1 MINAYLTVGLLFV
14 CGLAT
19 ADTFVIRSVD
29 GGRTWTDID
38 PGPPHQLLRYLNVS
52 PGRSALYA
60 LTQTRLGGETRLL
73 VSTDAGQTWQNRQGF
88 RDSREILAA
97 GPVGTDT
104 LYLAY
109 QDGFSYPAGVII
121 NKVTDN
127 GQIVDRYPAEGLTIV
142 ASTAAQSIGAFLT
155 RVLVDP
161 RMPSRL
167 YALITNES
175 QDNPSAFFQ
184 ALWSSTDGG
193 RIWRRL
199 EPPVSPNCDYPQIWI
214 ASSDSP
220 LYLFC
225 GPSEFLRSTDGG
237 ESWTRKTIPDGLRII
252 NSLHIGSGT
261 GAILYTSSGGVLWRS
276 TDGADSWQRSGVLPG
291 GVNDFQIDAA
301 NPLVIFGAGRTGAWR
316 SDDGGQAWTRLADY
330 NANFQILTD
339 PRASGTLYGYSL
351 ERQEAR
357 LNDRQ
362 TYLRNLAGERQV
374 APGSLVSIYGRELTG
389 QTLAAASTP
398 LPVSLGGV
406 SVSFDGRPAPLLFVS
421 PEQINAQVPF
431 GLAPETG
438 GNPPTTSVILE
449 VRRSDASLDR
459 QTVSLSPRSA
469 FVLRENLSRQSA
481 PLLFHAFD
489 FRPISAD
496 DPARRGETIT
506 LFALGLGE
514 LEPSLAAG
522 ELPPSP
528 PPQLVNSPCVVFSE
542 RPLSVPLVAAPSRW
556 AGAAPGF
563 IGVYQVNLDMP
574 ASLGPGSYVLS
585 LTERRLG
592 DVSSREC
599 RVGYQGDLLDWFTLD
614 VQ

>member
-1 MINAYLTVGLLFV
+1 MIKAYLAVGLMFA
-14 CGLAT
+14 CGFAT

-52 PGRSALYA
+52 PGTSALYA

-73 VSTDAGQTWQNRQGF
+73 VSNDDGQTWRNQQGF
-88 RDSREILAA
+88 PESMQNLAA
-97 GPVGTDT
+97 GPVSPDT
-104 LYLAY
+104 LYLAH
-109 QDGFSYPAGVII
+109 QDGFNLII
-121 NKVTDN
+121 DKVTDN
-127 GQIVDRYPAEGLTIV
+127 GQTVERYPAEGLTIV
-142 ASTAAQSIGAFLT
+142 ASTASQSIGAFLT
-155 RVLVDP
+155 RLLVDP
-161 RMPSRL
+161 ATPSRL
-167 YALITNES
+167 YALITNEFR
-175 QDNPSAFFQ
+175 DNPSAFFQ

-199 EPPVSPNCDYPQIWI
+199 EPPVNPNCDYPQIWI
-214 ASSDSP
+214 ASSDSS

-237 ESWTRKTIPDGLRII
+237 ESWTRKVTPDGGRLF
-252 NSLHIGSGT
+252 NLQIGSGT
-261 GAILYTSSGGVLWRS
+261 KAILYTASGGVLWRS
-276 TDGADSWQRSGVLPG
+276 TDGAESWQRSGVLPA

-316 SDDGGQAWTRLADY
+316 SDDGGETWTRLADY
-330 NANFQILTD
+330 NANFQLLAD
-339 PRASGTLYGYSL
+339 PRAPGTLYGYSL

-362 TYLRNLAGERQV
+362 TYLRSLAGEKQT
-374 APGSLVSIYGRELTG
+374 APGSLVSIYGRNLAA

-398 LPVSLGGV
+398 LPISLGGV
-406 SVSFDGRPAPLLFVS
+406 SVSFDGRSAPLLYVS
-421 PEQINAQVPF
+421 ADQINAQAPF
-431 GLAPETG
+431 GLAPETV
-438 GNPPTTSVILE
+438 GNPATTSVILE

-459 QTVSLSPRSA
+459 QTVSLSPRAA
-469 FVLRENLSRQSA
+469 FVVRENLSRQSA
-481 PLLFHAFD
+481 PLLFHASD

-496 DPARRGETIT
+496 DPARRGEAIT

-528 PPQLVNSPCVVFSE
+528 PPQLANAPCVVFSE
-542 RPLSVPLVAAPSRW
+542 QPGSVPLAAAPSRW
-556 AGAAPGF
+556 AGAAPGL
-563 IGVYQVNLDMP
+563 IGVYQVNLDLP

-592 DVSSREC
+592 DVFSKEC
-599 RVGYQGDLLDWFTLD
+599 KAGYQGNLLDWFTLD